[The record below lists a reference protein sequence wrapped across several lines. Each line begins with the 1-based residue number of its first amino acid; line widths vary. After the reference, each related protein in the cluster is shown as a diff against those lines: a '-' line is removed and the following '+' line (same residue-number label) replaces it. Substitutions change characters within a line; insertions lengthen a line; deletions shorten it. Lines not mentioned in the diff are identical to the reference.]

1 MNSNEIDIASYL
13 TRIESSGD
21 PVNNILAVSLDLAEE
36 LKIVVGKEER
46 LKIKNN
52 EIPIL
57 EVSPI
62 LKKGC
67 TEILMWAI
75 GILASAWAMWCFTSK
90 SNNPTYQ
97 NDPKHSEA
105 SENVRIAMPY
115 IRSSIIDAMSKAKD
129 IGTKETGDPK
139 TAYRPESGA
148 AFIRLSKE

>member
-67 TEILMWAI
+67 TEILMWPLEFWLPLGQCGVLPLRAI
-75 GILASAWAMWCFTSK
+75 ILHTR
-90 SNNPTYQ
+90 T
-97 NDPKHSEA
+97 
-105 SENVRIAMPY
+105 IL
-115 IRSSIIDAMSKAKD
+115 SIL
-129 IGTKETGDPK
+129 
-139 TAYRPESGA
+139 
-148 AFIRLSKE
+148 RLLKM